1 MKEAVVFVHGIWM
14 TGLELLVLR
23 RRVAAC
29 GYVVYPFHYPSLR
42 CSPRQNAERLNA
54 FLQRLDHEVIHLV
67 AHSLGGIVVLHL
79 FDAFPDQKPG
89 RVVMLGTPVRGSVV
103 AERLA
108 RSRWT
113 RPFLGRAIEQ
123 GLLGDAP
130 RWNSPREL
138 GMIAGTR
145 GIGIGDVLLLGRL
158 PRPNDGTVR
167 LAATE
172 TSGLSDR
179 LEVPHSHFGMLY
191 ARDVARAICSFLQT
205 GRFRSG

>member
-29 GYVVYPFHYPSLR
+29 GYAVCQFHYPSLR
-42 CSPRQNAERLNA
+42 RSPRQNAERLHA
-54 FLQRLDHEVIHLV
+54 FLQGLDYEVIHLV

-103 AERLA
+103 AQRLA
-108 RSRWT
+108 RCALT
-113 RPFLGRAIEQ
+113 RPLLGRAIEQ
-123 GLLGDAP
+123 GLLGDEP
-130 RWNSPREL
+130 RWDSPREL

-145 GIGIGDVLLLGRL
+145 GIGIGEVLLLGRL
-158 PRPNDGTVR
+158 PRPSDGTVS

-179 LEVPHSHFGMLY
+179 LEVPHSHFGMLF
-191 ARDVARAICSFLQT
+191 ARDVARAVCNFLKT
-205 GRFRSG
+205 GRFRPD